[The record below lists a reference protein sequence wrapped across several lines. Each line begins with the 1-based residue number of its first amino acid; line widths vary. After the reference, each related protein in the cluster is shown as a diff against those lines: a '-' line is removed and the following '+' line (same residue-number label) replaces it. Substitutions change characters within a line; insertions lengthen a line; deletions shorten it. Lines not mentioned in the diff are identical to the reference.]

1 MQEKLENVASFLF
14 WFYLWQVSSKL
25 KIARS
30 TKKRLDFLHI
40 LEKTLGLIS
49 ETDGHD
55 MAIFLYVFCQFIF
68 FFFPFS
74 PDGEFLY
81 SHGVGGQVYIWDL
94 KAQQCVHKFV
104 DDGCNKGTALAVSR
118 NNR

>member
-1 MQEKLENVASFLF
+1 MYSINLLLLSFSF
-14 WFYLWQVSSKL
+14 S
-25 KIARS
+25 
-30 TKKRLDFLHI
+30 
-40 LEKTLGLIS
+40 
-49 ETDGHD
+49 
-55 MAIFLYVFCQFIF
+55 
-68 FFFPFS
+68 FS

>member
-1 MQEKLENVASFLF
+1 M
-14 WFYLWQVSSKL
+14 Y
-25 KIARS
+25 IATRPNS
-30 TKKRLDFLHI
+30 YCYVCWIKHTAKRLRSPRSGI
-40 LEKTLGLIS
+40 PS
-49 ETDGHD
+49 SVN
-55 MAIFLYVFCQFIF
+55 LYLLSF
-68 FFFPFS
+68 FFSFS